1 MESDLQPDIR
11 SSAANEIV
19 NQYLS
24 ASKARRTLA
33 WQPAYSLD
41 TALAET
47 VEWYRDFF
55 ASSGQAMVVQHAQ
68 AKAAA

>member
-1 MESDLQPDIR
+1 M
-11 SSAANEIV
+11 
-19 NQYLS
+19 
-24 ASKARRTLA
+24 LA

-55 ASSGQAMVVQHAQ
+55 AATESGQAIVVQHAQ